1 MLFENET
8 QTQPVKLMVELLTL
22 EETQAD
28 DPEIIKTVYV
38 GIRNGLQGMDKT
50 TFVNKYG
57 YTPAEIR
64 EAYNNGITT
73 LHLGNVNGT
82 ELVLWISEA
91 TDNWTKEVLTVDI
104 RKTLNIILP
113 SLDLV
118 DEQENPQTVA
128 HFTNLKGW
136 DWYIIAGKPFGED
149 DFYLFG
155 LVNGYEKE
163 LGFFTLKQIIDAGGI
178 YDLEFIPIGV
188 YDIYPDFDLRRHK

>member
-91 TDNWTKEVLTVDI
+91 TDN
-104 RKTLNIILP
+104 
-113 SLDLV
+113 
-118 DEQENPQTVA
+118 
-128 HFTNLKGW
+128 
-136 DWYIIAGKPFGED
+136 
-149 DFYLFG
+149 
-155 LVNGYEKE
+155 
-163 LGFFTLKQIIDAGGI
+163 
-178 YDLEFIPIGV
+178 
-188 YDIYPDFDLRRHK
+188 